1 MSNRTPITEQ
11 PWSLL
16 VGGLREYAVFT
27 LDEHGVID
35 SWNEGVRE
43 LFGFEEHEFVGKPGS
58 VIFTLEDRVAG
69 ADDKEFSVA
78 RAQGEAMD
86 DRWHVRKNGS
96 RFWANGIMR
105 AVKSPDGEV
114 IGYLKI
120 LRDQTEKRLTEAR
133 LRESDRR
140 FTTAFRNSPSPMAL
154 LKAHDLRVLDVND
167 AFIKTFGQ
175 GRPDVIGRTLQQIG
189 LAPEPDGF
197 SGLAGALERDR
208 RLTTEA
214 PFTGADGLPGF
225 GTFTFEPITLAGEPH
240 AIMLMHDV
248 TQWRRVQ
255 SQLEQ
260 QQRLV
265 EAILNSLPGVFYMMD
280 DEHLVRWNDELERV
294 TGLTGDEL
302 TKATAADIVVEA
314 EEVRE
319 HIAAAFANGA
329 SSMEGRLRSVHGVS
343 TPYLLTG
350 RLVHLD
356 GAPFVLGVGVEI
368 SDQVNARSLLERRA
382 TEQTVFAELAA
393 STLATRDVQPT
404 LDLATRRVARTLGAD
419 HARIVEATDEGLQV
433 RASFPVAAAAQD
445 DGAPPPRKRDF
456 DLELIGAESL
466 PAEALEPLGMSSGVR
481 FRIHSHG
488 GTFGFLEVF
497 STVADAFNVDDQA
510 FLGGVTY
517 LLAAA
522 IEQQRLHQELEV
534 RAETDDLTGLL
545 KRVAFEHR
553 LVAALGQAERN
564 KTKVAV
570 LFMDLDLFKEVNDS
584 LGHHAGDLVLSQ
596 VAGRVREAVRSWD
609 VVARHGGDEFVLF
622 LPDIKERTE
631 IEHVTARLLTALS
644 EPYEVD
650 AAQVLVG
657 ATIGVAVYP
666 DDGTTVKELLKAADS
681 ALYRGKAKDRAAV
694 HFESEEPSS

>member
-1 MSNRTPITEQ
+1 M
-11 PWSLL
+11 

-27 LDEHGVID
+27 LDVHAVID
-35 SWNEGVRE
+35 SWNVGVRE
-43 LFGFEEHEFVGKPGS
+43 LFGYEEHEFVGKPAS
-58 VIFTLEDRVAG
+58 IIFTLEDRVSG
-69 ADDKEFSVA
+69 ADEKELVLA

-105 AVKSPDGEV
+105 AVRSPDGDV
-114 IGYLKI
+114 VGYLKI

-140 FTTAFRNSPSPMAL
+140 FTTAFRSSPSPIAL
-154 LKAHDLRVLDVND
+154 LKRDELRVLDVND
-167 AFIKTFGQ
+167 AFMTTFGL
-175 GRPDVIGRTLQQIG
+175 GRPDVIGRTLHQIG
-189 LAPEPDGF
+189 IAPDADGF
-197 SGLAGALERDR
+197 PGLHEALVEER
-208 RLTTEA
+208 RLTIEA
-214 PFTGADGLPGF
+214 PFTGAEGTPGR
-225 GTFTFEPITLAGEPH
+225 GTFTFEPMTLAGEPH

-255 SQLEQ
+255 SRLEQ

-280 DEHLVRWNDELERV
+280 AEHLVRWNDEFERV
-294 TGLTGDEL
+294 TGLSGDEL
-302 TKATAADIVVEA
+302 SRATAADVVVEV
-314 EEVRE
+314 EQVRE
-319 HIAAAFANGA
+319 HIAEAFANGE
-329 SSMEGRLRSVHGVS
+329 SSMEGHLRSGEGAS
-343 TPYLLTG
+343 RPYLLTG

-356 GAPFVLGVGVEI
+356 GEPFVLGVGVEI
-368 SDQVNARSLLERRA
+368 SDQVSARSLLKRRA

-404 LDLATRRVARTLGAD
+404 LDLAARKVARTLRAD
-419 HARIVEATDEGLQV
+419 HARIVEATENGLEV
-433 RASFPVAAAAQD
+433 RASFSVAGEGQKDETAA
-445 DGAPPPRKRDF
+445 PRNRDF
-456 DLELIGAESL
+456 DLELIGVETL
-466 PAEALEPLGMSSGVR
+466 TGQALEPLGMASGVR

-497 STVADAFNVDDQA
+497 STLPDAFNADDHA
-510 FLGGVTY
+510 FIGGVTY

-584 LGHHAGDLVLSQ
+584 LGHHAGDLVLNQ
-596 VAGRVREAVRSWD
+596 VANRVREAVRSWD

-622 LPDIKERTE
+622 LPDIKDQTE
-631 IEHVTARLLTALS
+631 IGHVTSRLMTALS
-644 EPYEVD
+644 APYEVD
-650 AAQVLVG
+650 GNRVMVG

-666 DDGTTVKELLKAADS
+666 DDGTTVKDLLKAADS
-681 ALYRGKAKDRAAV
+681 ALYRGKARDRPAV
-694 HFESEEPSS
+694 HFESEELY

>member
-1 MSNRTPITEQ
+1 
-11 PWSLL
+11 
-16 VGGLREYAVFT
+16 
-27 LDEHGVID
+27 
-35 SWNEGVRE
+35 
-43 LFGFEEHEFVGKPGS
+43 
-58 VIFTLEDRVAG
+58 
-69 ADDKEFSVA
+69 
-78 RAQGEAMD
+78 
-86 DRWHVRKNGS
+86 
-96 RFWANGIMR
+96 
-105 AVKSPDGEV
+105 
-114 IGYLKI
+114 
-120 LRDQTEKRLTEAR
+120 
-133 LRESDRR
+133 
-140 FTTAFRNSPSPMAL
+140 
-154 LKAHDLRVLDVND
+154 
-167 AFIKTFGQ
+167 
-175 GRPDVIGRTLQQIG
+175 
-189 LAPEPDGF
+189 
-197 SGLAGALERDR
+197 R

-294 TGLTGDEL
+294 TGLSAGQLST
-302 TKATAADIVVEA
+302 ASAADIVLEVEK
-314 EEVRE
+314 VRE
-319 HIAAAFANGA
+319 HIAEAFADGA
-329 SSMEGRLRSVHGVS
+329 SSMEGRLRNVHGVS

-356 GAPFVLGVGVEI
+356 GEPFVLGVGVEI
-368 SDQVNARSLLERRA
+368 SDQVSARSLLERRA

-497 STVADAFNVDDQA
+497 SNLADAFNADDQA

-534 RAETDDLTGLL
+534 RAETD
-545 KRVAFEHR
+545 
-553 LVAALGQAERN
+553 
-564 KTKVAV
+564 
-570 LFMDLDLFKEVNDS
+570 
-584 LGHHAGDLVLSQ
+584 
-596 VAGRVREAVRSWD
+596 
-609 VVARHGGDEFVLF
+609 
-622 LPDIKERTE
+622 
-631 IEHVTARLLTALS
+631 
-644 EPYEVD
+644 
-650 AAQVLVG
+650 
-657 ATIGVAVYP
+657 
-666 DDGTTVKELLKAADS
+666 
-681 ALYRGKAKDRAAV
+681 
-694 HFESEEPSS
+694 